1 MELRKARDKA
11 LFDAYNKALS
21 TISFSSQAEAVD
33 YVRTHEAPRFY
44 ISPEFCSIV
53 IGRMIR
59 GEEPGIKG
67 TLRIKKF
74 RELYARFLVESSK
87 PENEDMAAREICNII
102 VEQKA
107 PEFYLNYRASA
118 GIINAQKEKRI
129 KELRYGWIE

>member
-1 MELRKARDKA
+1 MELRKDRDKA
-11 LFDAYNKALS
+11 LFAAYNKAIA
-21 TISFSSQAEAVD
+21 TINFSSQVEAVD

-59 GEEPGIKG
+59 GEDPGIKG

-74 RELYARFLVESSK
+74 EELYARYITESSK
-87 PENEDMAAREICNII
+87 PENKNMAAREICNII

-118 GIINAQKEKRI
+118 GIINKQKEKRI
-129 KELRYGWIE
+129 KELTCGWID